1 MQIGFISAG
10 GLLGLTIG
18 ALRGRFFK
26 KLFYTT
32 LGAGGATAI
41 CFPKEAEALGKEL
54 QVEAEKAG
62 QIAYNFVQGGK
73 NIFYDVKVSNK
84 LMLGAAGATTICFP
98 KEAQALRKDCKSK
111 PRRPGKLRTTLCKGV
126 KTYFMMLRCQIS

>member
-1 MQIGFISAG
+1 MLFLCINQDQVKAIINNVMFCLGFYAQIQEDPAMQAGFIGFG

-41 CFPKEAEALGKEL
+41 CYPNETKALADEAK
-54 QVEAEKAG
+54 VEGEKLG
-62 QIAYNFVQGGK
+62 QIAYNFINGG
-73 NIFYDVKVSNK
+73 NYQYPFHK
-84 LMLGAAGATTICFP
+84 L
-98 KEAQALRKDCKSK
+98 
-111 PRRPGKLRTTLCKGV
+111 
-126 KTYFMMLRCQIS
+126 